1 MGGCEGAE
9 DERREAARVPW
20 KDVRGKG
27 VVSKPPMC
35 NWFMA
40 VNCF

>member
-1 MGGCEGAE
+1 MGEWEAVRVWK
-9 DERREAARVPW
+9 DERCEAVRVPW

-35 NWFMA
+35 RI
-40 VNCF
+40 